1 MILSDSFGQI
11 KLYSPVIGSIE
22 HDSVSLYITNNS
34 SNMDEPSPAPPATAV
49 VTSAIDLFTILL
61 PIQPPKVQESILEQ
75 IATFLA
81 SNNLQRDP
89 GRKAAMTV
97 NVAVALLGTLKA
109 TIGDSLPSASLG
121 TPSVLKIIQELL
133 QVC

>member
-1 MILSDSFGQI
+1 M
-11 KLYSPVIGSIE
+11 GSIE
-22 HDSVSLYITNNS
+22 HDSVSLYITNK
-34 SNMDEPSPAPPATAV
+34 SNYFDDPTPAPPATAV
-49 VTSAIDLFTILL
+49 VNSAIDLFTILL

-81 SNNLQRDP
+81 SKNLERDP

-97 NVAVALLGTLKA
+97 NVAVALLGTLKV
-109 TIGDSLPSASLG
+109 TIGEEVPSASLG

-133 QVC
+133 QVWLMHID